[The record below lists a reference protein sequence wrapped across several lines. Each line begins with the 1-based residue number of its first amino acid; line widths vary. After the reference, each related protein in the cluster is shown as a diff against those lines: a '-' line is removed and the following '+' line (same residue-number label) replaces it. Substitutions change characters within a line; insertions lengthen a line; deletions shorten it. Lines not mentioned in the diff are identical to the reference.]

1 MIVDD
6 YILFDFPGQVELFT
20 HHGSV
25 KNILEQL
32 QKVNYRVRLNFF
44 FVSIF
49 QETIDSRGLLSVFI
63 AGNCSSGRCTLL
75 HRSGKVYISAVAIF
89 KNHAATGIAT
99 CECSL

>member
-44 FVSIF
+44 LFLYFKKQLIPEAYF
-49 QETIDSRGLLSVFI
+49 
-63 AGNCSSGRCTLL
+63 RCL
-75 HRSGKVYISAVAIF
+75 
-89 KNHAATGIAT
+89 
-99 CECSL
+99 